1 MATRIRVGLLFGNHL
16 VREGRRLL
24 LQTQPDFDIVWEGS
38 DGIAAVEDLAKAV
51 VDVVLVDNRLTG
63 ISGVEMIRRFLR
75 RNLGE
80 GSSVPAFV
88 LTGPFTSGI
97 MSLEA
102 IRCGATDLVT
112 EEDEPEELIEAI
124 RAARGLDPRIDFA
137 AMQDFFESMGIQQGS
152 NTRWLLRLSNVTDE
166 EQAVLDALTR
176 GVQFGELGIA
186 TQLPNTKVRW
196 ILDALQK
203 RWNFVSRAQL
213 ALALHES
220 GLLPPVPSVSV
231 E

>member
-1 MATRIRVGLLFGNHL
+1 MTSRIRVGLLFGNHL

-24 LQTQPDFDIVWEGS
+24 LQTQPDLDIVWEGS
-38 DGIAAVEDLAKAV
+38 DGVSAVEDLAKAV

-63 ISGVEMIRRFLR
+63 ISGVETIRRFLR

-80 GSSVPAFV
+80 DSSVPAFV
-88 LTGPFTSGI
+88 LTGPFTSGV

-102 IRCGATDLVT
+102 IRCGAADLVT
-112 EEDEPEELIEAI
+112 EEDDPEELIAAI
-124 RAARGLDPRIDFA
+124 RAASALDPGIDFA

-152 NTRWLLRLSNVTDE
+152 NTRWLLRLNNITEDE
-166 EQAVLDALTR
+166 QSVLDALTG
-176 GVQFGELGIA
+176 GVQFGGLTDA
-186 TQLPNTKVRW
+186 TGLPATKVRW

-220 GLLPPVPSVSV
+220 GLLPPVPSVSA